1 MGSQGEVGQGFSQL
15 WPSLEACLAFFLY
28 LCLSVVAG
36 LEGLSHREHEAR
48 AFWHGFTFLGLSLSL
63 SYWFH
68 RGGRLGSWGEIR
80 QNSLNSNY
88 DITLSRGG
96 WARFPP
102 LWSYFWPSF
111 TCVCR
116 LLLGWTGCSIS
127 SMKKELFDIV
137 FTSSVVFTISYWFH
151 LGGRAGSS
159 GEVRQGF
166 LSYGLTIPPSCS
178 CLLLLGWK
186 GCPIRIMTQHL
197 FGIVFTLLDVFHYFA
212 NWMPQQFMK
221 LIQNGTPK
229 WMHLNFA
236 KGLRTHGFG
245 ALQSKLQMQNC
256 LLMNMWHIHLH
267 NGRRIISKQMSCLLR
282 NCLPPYIVNLCILQY
297 VW

>member
-1 MGSQGEVGQGFSQL
+1 MKQELFDMV
-15 WPSLEACLAFFLY
+15 SLFWAF
-28 LCLSVVAG
+28 
-36 LEGLSHREHEAR
+36 
-48 AFWHGFTFLGLSLSL
+48 LSLSL

-137 FTSSVVFTISYWFH
+137 FSSSVVFTISYWFH

-197 FGIVFTLLDVFHYFA
+197 FGIVFTLLDIFHYFA

-221 LIQNGTPK
+221 LIQNGTP
-229 WMHLNFA
+229 
-236 KGLRTHGFG
+236 
-245 ALQSKLQMQNC
+245 
-256 LLMNMWHIHLH
+256 
-267 NGRRIISKQMSCLLR
+267 NGCT
-282 NCLPPYIVNLCILQY
+282 
-297 VW
+297 

>member
-1 MGSQGEVGQGFSQL
+1 M
-15 WPSLEACLAFFLY
+15 
-28 LCLSVVAG
+28 CLSFVAG
-36 LEGLSHREHEAR
+36 VDGLFHKQHEER
-48 AFWHGFTFLGLSLSL
+48 TLWHC
-63 SYWFH
+63 FH
-68 RGGRLGSWGEIR
+68 FFSCLH
-80 QNSLNSNY
+80 Y
-88 DITLSRGG
+88 
-96 WARFPP
+96 
-102 LWSYFWPSF
+102 
-111 TCVCR
+111 
-116 LLLGWTGCSIS
+116 LLLISFGWKGW
-127 SMKKELFDIV
+127 LF
-137 FTSSVVFTISYWFH
+137 
-151 LGGRAGSS
+151 R
-159 GEVRQGF
+159 EVRQGF

-221 LIQNGTPK
+221 WIQNGTPK

-256 LLMNMWHIHLH
+256 LLMNMWHIIHLH

>member
-1 MGSQGEVGQGFSQL
+1 MFSLLQL
-15 WPSLEACLAFFLY
+15 S
-28 LCLSVVAG
+28 
-36 LEGLSHREHEAR
+36 
-48 AFWHGFTFLGLSLSL
+48 SLSPIDFI
-63 SYWFH
+63 WV
-68 RGGRLGSWGEIR
+68 RGL
-80 QNSLNSNY
+80 
-88 DITLSRGG
+88 
-96 WARFPP
+96 
-102 LWSYFWPSF
+102 
-111 TCVCR
+111 V
-116 LLLGWTGCSIS
+116 
-127 SMKKELFDIV
+127 
-137 FTSSVVFTISYWFH
+137 
-151 LGGRAGSS
+151 GSS

-166 LSYGLTIPPSCS
+166 LSYGLTIPPLCS

-297 VW
+297 V

>member
-1 MGSQGEVGQGFSQL
+1 MTGLSLDQWCCICLSTCCWWGSNGLLRGGWTRFS
-15 WPSLEACLAFFLY
+15 SAMAFPGSTFSILVFLY

-36 LEGLSHREHEAR
+36 LEGLSHRVHEAR
-48 AFWHGFTFLGLSLSL
+48 AFWHWFHFFGPFSRSLSLSL
-63 SYWFH
+63 PPSYWFH

-102 LWSYFWPSF
+102 LWSNFWSSF

-116 LLLGWTGCSIS
+116 LLLGWRGCSIS

-159 GEVRQGF
+159 GEVRQVSSAMVLLF
-166 LSYGLTIPPSCS
+166 LLHVLVCCCS
-178 CLLLLGWK
+178 G
-186 GCPIRIMTQHL
+186 
-197 FGIVFTLLDVFHYFA
+197 
-212 NWMPQQFMK
+212 
-221 LIQNGTPK
+221 
-229 WMHLNFA
+229 
-236 KGLRTHGFG
+236 
-245 ALQSKLQMQNC
+245 
-256 LLMNMWHIHLH
+256 
-267 NGRRIISKQMSCLLR
+267 GRVV
-282 NCLPPYIVNLCILQY
+282 P
-297 VW
+297 

>member
-1 MGSQGEVGQGFSQL
+1 MTGLSLDQWCCIYLSTCCWWENHGLSGGGWTRFFS
-15 WPSLEACLAFFLY
+15 AMAFPWSTFTIFLY

-36 LEGLSHREHEAR
+36 LEGLSHRVHEAR

-63 SYWFH
+63 SLPPSYWFH

-102 LWSYFWPSF
+102 LWSNFWPSF

-159 GEVRQGF
+159 GEVRQVSSAMVLLF
-166 LSYGLTIPPSCS
+166 LLHVLVVCCCS
-178 CLLLLGWK
+178 G
-186 GCPIRIMTQHL
+186 
-197 FGIVFTLLDVFHYFA
+197 
-212 NWMPQQFMK
+212 
-221 LIQNGTPK
+221 
-229 WMHLNFA
+229 
-236 KGLRTHGFG
+236 
-245 ALQSKLQMQNC
+245 
-256 LLMNMWHIHLH
+256 
-267 NGRRIISKQMSCLLR
+267 GRVV
-282 NCLPPYIVNLCILQY
+282 P
-297 VW
+297 